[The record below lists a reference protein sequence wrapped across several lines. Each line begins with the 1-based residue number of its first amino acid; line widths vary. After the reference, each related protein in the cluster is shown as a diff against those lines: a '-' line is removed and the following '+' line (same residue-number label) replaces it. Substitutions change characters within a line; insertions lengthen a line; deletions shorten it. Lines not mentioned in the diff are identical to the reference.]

1 MSSPHLRAPILPPPP
16 ERKRRKRRSFLM
28 RFLGFS
34 FAVGVVLFLAGSAV
48 AGYFLWTISKDLPD
62 YEVLAKYEPPIM
74 TRIHAHDGAL
84 ISEFARERRM
94 FVPINT
100 VPKLLIGAYL
110 SAEDKHFFQHGG
122 IDFQGVGR
130 AFYNNV
136 VKKKKEGAS
145 TITQQVAKNF
155 LLTSEQTYKRKIKEA
170 ILAVR
175 IERAYSKDQILELY
189 LNEIFLGVSSY
200 GVAAAALNYFGK
212 KLEELNIQEVA
223 YLAAL
228 PKAPNNYHPFR
239 KTDAAVHRRNLI
251 IDQMAENKYVTR
263 EQADEAKKQPL
274 GVNLRPF
281 GVHSFAAEYFAEDVR
296 RALLEMY
303 GEEKLYTGGLSVRA
317 TLDPQLQRMAR
328 KALIDG
334 LVGFD
339 RRQGWRG
346 AIATANLAS
355 DWGEQLGR
363 MEVLT
368 DIDPWRYA
376 VVLEVT
382 RTGASIGLRPKR
394 LADGSVEQLRETG
407 EIPFDEMKW
416 ARVSRAIDPKTN
428 NAILGPVPKSPG
440 EVLKAGDVVFVAPAT
455 DTKPADGKA
464 LEVKATEVKAGRW
477 ALMQNPEVRG
487 GLVVMDPHT
496 GRVLAIVGGFSFAES
511 QFDRASQAKRQ
522 PGSSFKPFVYAAAL
536 DNGYKSTSVV
546 LDAPIVV
553 QVPGQAEWKPHNY
566 SEGFSGPSTLRTGI
580 EKSRNMMTV
589 RLAQDMG
596 MPLVAEYSTR
606 RFGIYDELLP
616 VLSMSLGAGETTLLK
631 MTTAYAMLVNGGKQ
645 VRSTFI
651 DRIQDRYG
659 RTIWRHD
666 ARECAN
672 CKAERWQRQA
682 EPDPPDARK
691 QIMDPHS
698 AYQMVSMLEGVVQRG
713 TGTRIKDVGKPLAG
727 KTGTTNDYKDAWFVG
742 FSPDLVVGTYIGYD
756 TPRSMGKGET
766 GGAVAAPIFRDFMKM
781 ALAAK
786 PAVPFRQP
794 AGIKLVRINPKTGLR
809 AGSEPDAVLEAF
821 KPEEEPDDQ
830 YSIIGFENASAVAQD
845 ESERAV
851 RQGRG
856 LH

>member
-1 MSSPHLRAPILPPPP
+1 MTAPHLRAQILPPPQEP
-16 ERKRRKRRSFLM
+16 RRRKRRSFFM

-136 VKKKKEGAS
+136 IKKKKEGAS

-212 KLEELNIQEVA
+212 KLEELNVQEVA

-239 KTDAAVHRRNLI
+239 KTEAAVHRRNLI

-263 EQADEAKKQPL
+263 EQADEAKKAPL

-346 AIATANLAS
+346 AIATANLAT

-368 DIDPWRYA
+368 DIEPWRYA

-382 RTGASIGLRPKR
+382 RTGANIGLRPRR
-394 LADGSVEQLRETG
+394 LADGSVEAARETG

-416 ARVSRAIDPKTN
+416 ARVSRGADPKTN
-428 NAILGPVPKSPG
+428 NVILGPVPKGPG
-440 EVLKAGDVVFVAPAT
+440 EVVKPGDVVFVAPAA
-455 DTKPADGKA
+455 DSKPADGKA
-464 LEVKATEVKAGRW
+464 ADGKAGRW
-477 ALMQNPEVRG
+477 ALMQNPEMRG

-546 LDAPIVV
+546 LDAPIVI

-566 SEGFSGPSTLRTGI
+566 SDGFSGPSTLRTGI

-596 MPLVAEYSTR
+596 MPLVAEYSR
-606 RFGIYDELLP
+606 RFGVYDELLP

-631 MTTAYAMLVNGGKQ
+631 MTTAYSMLVNGGKQ

-666 ARECAN
+666 ARECTN
-672 CKAERWQRQA
+672 CKADRWQRQA
-682 EPDPPDARK
+682 EPDPADARK
-691 QIMDPHS
+691 QVIDPHS

-713 TGTRIKDVGKPLAG
+713 TGTKIKEVGKPLAG

-781 ALAAK
+781 ALASK

-794 AGIKLVRINPKTGLR
+794 AGHQARACQSEDRTAGGQRGRCGSRGVQARRRARRPILDHWLR
-809 AGSEPDAVLEAF
+809 
-821 KPEEEPDDQ
+821 
-830 YSIIGFENASAVAQD
+830 
-845 ESERAV
+845 ER
-851 RQGRG
+851 QQ
-856 LH
+856 